1 MTIQITHTI
10 TLAPEVLALLQAFV
24 GKSQP
29 VATEAPKT
37 TARATA
43 AKQEPVAETA
53 SPVAETTE
61 RAAASVDISL
71 EQVRA
76 AVASKQATKRT
87 ELKALLTEFGSAN
100 VTGLDKA
107 KYADFLDKVNAL

>member
-43 AKQEPVAETA
+43 AKQEPVAET
-53 SPVAETTE
+53 TE
-61 RAAASVDISL
+61 RAAASVDISI